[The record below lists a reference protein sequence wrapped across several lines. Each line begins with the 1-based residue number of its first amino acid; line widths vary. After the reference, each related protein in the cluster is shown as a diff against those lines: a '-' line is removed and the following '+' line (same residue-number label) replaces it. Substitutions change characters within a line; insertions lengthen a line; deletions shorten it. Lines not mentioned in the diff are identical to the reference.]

1 MTEKT
6 KAKKATKAIEEPVV
20 EKIVEQPKETKPSWV
35 VKDRVYALKDG
46 LAPLTYTVKSSN
58 IFYFDEEKG
67 Y

>member
-35 VKDRVYALKDG
+35 VKDRFNALKM
-46 LAPLTYTVKSSN
+46 V
-58 IFYFDEEKG
+58 
-67 Y
+67 